1 MAGKRDE
8 LAQGG
13 DERDEQSPVEQG
25 PADGEKDV
33 RDEKDGAAD
42 DALAADAEGSDG
54 PDGAP
59 APRRTLALPYPK
71 AVRLVHGGTLVTSR
85 GGGAS

>member
-42 DALAADAEGSDG
+42 AALAADA
-54 PDGAP
+54 
-59 APRRTLALPYPK
+59 
-71 AVRLVHGGTLVTSR
+71 
-85 GGGAS
+85 

>member
-1 MAGKRDE
+1 MPRPGSLRFGGLPGRLLCPAG
-8 LAQGG
+8 
-13 DERDEQSPVEQG
+13 
-25 PADGEKDV
+25 
-33 RDEKDGAAD
+33 
-42 DALAADAEGSDG
+42 
-54 PDGAP
+54 P